1 MKPNSRTSWRL
12 IATTLLVFI
21 IVAAIGIWYVNP
33 LTEQRA
39 FGFLVSAELVAF
51 SMLVYTYTK
60 NSSSEF
66 GEVSKTW
73 LLIGFV
79 ALVVLVLLSVIAP
92 A

>member
-1 MKPNSRTSWRL
+1 MKANSRTAWPL
-12 IATTLLVFI
+12 IAAMLLLFI

-33 LTEQRA
+33 LTEQSA
-39 FGFLVSAELVAF
+39 FGFLLSAELIAF

-66 GEVSKTW
+66 GQVSRIW

-79 ALVVLVLLSVIAP
+79 ALFVLVLLSVTMP